1 MKKISFKRIG
11 IIALAVII
19 VLIALRFIFYRETLW
34 IGLALLL
41 AGLIAF
47 LVWKAFVKNGR
58 EDLRRSERK
67 GKELE

>member
-11 IIALAVII
+11 IITLAVII
-19 VLIALRFIFYRETLW
+19 LLIALRFIFYRETLW

-58 EDLRRSERK
+58 EAQR
-67 GKELE
+67 